1 MITKR
6 QQLHDHQTRARTH
19 STTRHRSHTVTNP
32 RDPLFS
38 DRNLRIGR
46 SSTVHAV
53 IWVDWI
59 NGLTLPGPACGQGWS
74 GLGATGELLTT
85 GLPATCARCRRL
97 TRDSSDDSPTA
108 RELALFP
115 LSHRDRGM
123 GDDVGRSGKSVQD
136 RDGRRD
142 VEAARVVAGKITN
155 DYPLVTY
162 LARHASP
169 CRPGTPGAGARTV
182 EGRIPKRGQRR
193 PYKGEYQHPS
203 QGRVVRIAKG
213 DEFGALIEARQLA
226 RRGAE
231 VWVFYLD
238 PDSNERTELAY
249 HVAEDPPP
257 DDRDDSP

>member
-1 MITKR
+1 
-6 QQLHDHQTRARTH
+6 
-19 STTRHRSHTVTNP
+19 
-32 RDPLFS
+32 
-38 DRNLRIGR
+38 
-46 SSTVHAV
+46 
-53 IWVDWI
+53 
-59 NGLTLPGPACGQGWS
+59 
-74 GLGATGELLTT
+74 
-85 GLPATCARCRRL
+85 
-97 TRDSSDDSPTA
+97 
-108 RELALFP
+108 
-115 LSHRDRGM
+115 M
-123 GDDVGRSGKSVQD
+123 GDDVGRSGNSVQD

-142 VEAARVVAGKITN
+142 VEVARVIAGKIIN

-169 CRPGTPGAGARTV
+169 GQPGTPGAGARTV

-193 PYKGEYQHPS
+193 PYKVEYQHPS

-238 PDSNERTELAY
+238 PDNNERTELAH

-257 DDRDDSP
+257 YDRDDSL